1 MKAADRGAETKR
13 ATPCRG
19 GICLKRGHGSCD
31 VRNVLGFAHEVR
43 IVLRDARVIFAS
55 IVCVEEPERD
65 SFVIQPWGV
74 RGRMT
79 LSFEDIAHATPVT
92 HMNWERQRSIT
103 ALQMR
108 ELS

>member
-1 MKAADRGAETKR
+1 MKAARGAETQKPT
-13 ATPCRG
+13 ACRSG
-19 GICLKRGHGSCD
+19 TCLKHGHHSCD

-43 IVLRDARVIFAS
+43 IVLRDRRVIFAS
-55 IVCVEEPERD
+55 VICAEDRERD

-79 LSFEDIAHATPVT
+79 VAFEDVARATPVT
-92 HMNWERQRSIT
+92 HMNWEWQRSIT